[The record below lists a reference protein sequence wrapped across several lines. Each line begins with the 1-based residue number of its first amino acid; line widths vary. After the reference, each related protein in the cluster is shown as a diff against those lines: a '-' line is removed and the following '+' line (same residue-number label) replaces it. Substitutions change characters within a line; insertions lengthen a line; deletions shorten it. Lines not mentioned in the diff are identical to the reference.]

1 MRLLEVKY
9 GDVFRVE
16 LTPGIG
22 IIQCV
27 KEAPNTG
34 FEILRVLPGTYDE
47 DSLGEMERIMM
58 QKESFFLQ
66 LPLKYALKRKL
77 LERVG
82 NYPVPEQSGAPRY
95 FRTEHRIGTKFVA
108 WHIIDSETLKIRSVK
123 ELSISEMQFSE
134 WDVISLP
141 DLVEKIETG
150 WTPEV
155 WMTPDSDR

>member
-1 MRLLEVKY
+1 MRLPEVKY
-9 GDVFRVE
+9 GDVFKIK
-16 LTPGIG
+16 LTHGFG

-34 FEILRVLPGTYDE
+34 FEIIRVLPGTYDE
-47 DSLGEMERIMM
+47 YSIMDKEHIVK
-58 QKESFFLQ
+58 QKESFFQQ

-123 ELSISEMQFSE
+123 ELSIAERKLSE
-134 WDVISLP
+134 WDIISLP

-150 WTPEV
+150 WTPED
-155 WMTPDSDR
+155 WMTPDLGL

>member
-1 MRLLEVKY
+1 MRLTEVKY

-16 LTPGIG
+16 LTHGIG

-34 FEILRVLPGTYDE
+34 IEIIRVLPDNYDE
-47 DSLGEMERIMM
+47 DSVRDIERIVR
-58 QKESFFLQ
+58 QKESFFQQ

-95 FRTEHRIGTKFVA
+95 FRTEHLIGTKFVA

-123 ELSISEMQFSE
+123 ELSIAERQLSE
-134 WDVISLP
+134 WDVISLQ

-150 WTPEV
+150 WTPED
-155 WMTPDSDR
+155 WMTPDSEL